1 MTMMM
6 KPMIHDD
13 MVMIPLGTLWTP
25 KRLEAQGLA
34 KLITSL
40 TILSPLRLLV
50 STLNNRKN
58 SLQKFGTFESMM
70 FPFGWI
76 CLLPLSREATLS
88 PAESC
93 SKSMQSGANPT
104 RIQRTSCH
112 PAAFHHLG

>member
-13 MVMIPLGTLWTP
+13 MVMIPLGPLRTP
-25 KRLEAQGLA
+25 KRLEAQELA

-50 STLNNRKN
+50 STLNNRKK
-58 SLQKFGTFESMM
+58 SLQMFGTFESMM

-76 CLLPLSREATLS
+76 CLLPLRRV
-88 PAESC
+88 P
-93 SKSMQSGANPT
+93 P
-104 RIQRTSCH
+104 R
-112 PAAFHHLG
+112 